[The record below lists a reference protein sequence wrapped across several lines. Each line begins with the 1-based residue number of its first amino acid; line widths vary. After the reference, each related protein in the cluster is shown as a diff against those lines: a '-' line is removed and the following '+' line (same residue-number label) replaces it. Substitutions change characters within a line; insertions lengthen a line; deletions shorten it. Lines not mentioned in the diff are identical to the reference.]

1 MEHKASVST
10 QDDSGVRIDKS
21 AQQSDRGDCQ
31 PKGVL
36 GRKKCILSLDGGG
49 VRGLIECVI
58 LERLEFHL
66 QNLEGQNVRIADYFD
81 EIAGTST
88 GGLIAC
94 ILVVPD
100 PVTKRPKHTAK
111 DAINFYLQNSPKI
124 FPKKSGLLSSLRSL
138 ITRLTG
144 PKYKSAPLETIL
156 KEVVGD
162 LKLTETVKPIIIP
175 SYDINYQSSVL
186 FSTTQAISKQIPDCF
201 IRDVCRATTAAPT
214 YFAPYYYTSITDEGE
229 RIEFNLVDGGVA
241 ANNPAFIAVSELLK
255 TQAVQNE
262 EEMKYEDLLV
272 LSLGTGRTT
281 VSYAAKNAAK
291 WGTLS
296 WIYNNGNVPLLD
308 MLLLASQDI
317 VDYNMSNTFYE
328 QCSHD
333 NYLRIQT
340 EELEESQMQLDN
352 SSQSNLQSLIATARK
367 LLQSKA
373 QMRNR
378 FGQFVPDPRWTIY
391 DAALS
396 QYFSELVLPLHTLAM
411 YT

>member
-1 MEHKASVST
+1 MK
-10 QDDSGVRIDKS
+10 
-21 AQQSDRGDCQ
+21 
-31 PKGVL
+31 
-36 GRKKCILSLDGGG
+36 
-49 VRGLIECVI
+49 
-58 LERLEFHL
+58 RL
-66 QNLEGQNVRIADYFD
+66 Q
-81 EIAGTST
+81 
-88 GGLIAC
+88 
-94 ILVVPD
+94 
-100 PVTKRPKHTAK
+100 
-111 DAINFYLQNSPKI
+111 
-124 FPKKSGLLSSLRSL
+124 
-138 ITRLTG
+138 
-144 PKYKSAPLETIL
+144 
-156 KEVVGD
+156 
-162 LKLTETVKPIIIP
+162 
-175 SYDINYQSSVL
+175 
-186 FSTTQAISKQIPDCF
+186 
-201 IRDVCRATTAAPT
+201 
-214 YFAPYYYTSITDEGE
+214 
-229 RIEFNLVDGGVA
+229 
-241 ANNPAFIAVSELLK
+241 
-255 TQAVQNE
+255 
-262 EEMKYEDLLV
+262 KYEDLLV

-396 QYFSELVLPLHTLAM
+396 QFASWLVRERNARNPPQSL
-411 YT
+411 